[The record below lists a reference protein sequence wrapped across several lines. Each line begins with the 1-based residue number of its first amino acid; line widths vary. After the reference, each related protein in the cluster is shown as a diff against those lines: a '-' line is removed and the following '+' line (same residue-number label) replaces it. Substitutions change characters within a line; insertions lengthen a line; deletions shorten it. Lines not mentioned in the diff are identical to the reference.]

1 VHEELWNQLD
11 VLDRQETSQK
21 ALCQYLPD
29 SQCYTINLLNAEF
42 TVDIKNRQ
50 IFSAPID
57 KEPVQANF
65 LQQLC
70 ILAYL
75 IGAKDMPLSN
85 KLVKV
90 QSLPGGQFFF
100 RGPHELPT
108 KKIEQ
113 AFGDEPQLLY
123 KAAESFN
130 AANKEFGDASV
141 EVIVLPRVPLTF
153 VVWAADEEFDSR
165 ATILFDQT
173 ASEHLLLDALL
184 AATNLAVDALI
195 KASAQVS

>member
-1 VHEELWNQLD
+1 
-11 VLDRQETSQK
+11 
-21 ALCQYLPD
+21 
-29 SQCYTINLLNAEF
+29 
-42 TVDIKNRQ
+42 
-50 IFSAPID
+50 
-57 KEPVQANF
+57 
-65 LQQLC
+65 
-70 ILAYL
+70 
-75 IGAKDMPLSN
+75 MPLSN

-153 VVWAADEEFDSR
+153 VVWAADEEFGSR